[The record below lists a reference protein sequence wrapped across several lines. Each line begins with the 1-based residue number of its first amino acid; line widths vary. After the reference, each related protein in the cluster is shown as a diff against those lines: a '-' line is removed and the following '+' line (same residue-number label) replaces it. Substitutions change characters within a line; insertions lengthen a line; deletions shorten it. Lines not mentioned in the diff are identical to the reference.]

1 MPIELKPHQL
11 KAVEE
16 LRSGKILKAGV
27 GTGKTYM
34 SLGYYAE
41 KVTNKMTKT
50 IDVYVF
56 TTAKKRDDLDWIGSA
71 LEFGLA
77 PDRENSQNGA
87 KITVDSWNNITNY
100 EDVTD
105 AFIIFDEQRL
115 VGNGAWVK
123 AFYKLAKSNHWI
135 ILSATPGDS
144 WIDYIP
150 VFIANGYYK
159 NRTEFLKR
167 HVVFNTY
174 GGYPKVDHYVEEG
187 ILQGIRRSLIVDIAY
202 ARHTKRRH
210 HNILVPYDEALF
222 NRVLKDRWH
231 VYEDRPLQNVAEM
244 FLVMRKVVNSDIS
257 RYAEIMRLMEKH
269 PRLIVFYNF
278 DYELELLRTLNVLNV
293 DMAEW
298 NGHKHQPVPTSER
311 WVYLVQYTSG
321 AEAWNC
327 TDTDAIAFF
336 SLNYSYKI
344 FEQAQGRIDRLD
356 TPFVELHY
364 YILRSNS
371 PIDLAIVRALAQKK
385 SFNER
390 DFSAPKWDL
399 AA

>member
-1 MPIELKPHQL
+1 LTVELKPHQV
-11 KAVEE
+11 KAVAE
-16 LRSGKILKAGV
+16 LTPGKILKAGV
-27 GTGKTYM
+27 GTGKTYI
-34 SLGYYAE
+34 SLAFYAE
-41 KVTNKMTKT
+41 KISEKMTKAV
-50 IDVYVF
+50 DVYVF

-77 PDRENSQNGA
+77 PDRENSKNGA
-87 KITVDSWNNITNY
+87 TITVDSWNNITNY
-100 EDVTD
+100 TEVKD

-115 VGNGAWVK
+115 VGSGAWVK
-123 AFYKLAKSNHWI
+123 AFYKLAKNNAWI
-135 ILSATPGDS
+135 VLSATPGDR
-144 WIDYIP
+144 WLDYIP
-150 VFIANGYYK
+150 IFVANGYYK
-159 NRTEFLKR
+159 NRTEFLER

-174 GGYPKVDHYVEEG
+174 GGYPKVDHYVEEAR
-187 ILQGIRRSLIVDIAY
+187 LQRLRRAVLVDVPY

-210 HNILVPYDEALF
+210 HNILVGYDEALF

-244 FLVMRKVVNSDIS
+244 FLLMRKVVNSHID
-257 RYAEIMRLMEKH
+257 RYVEIMKLMEKH
-269 PRLIVFYNF
+269 PKLIVFYNF
-278 DYELELLRTLNVLNV
+278 DYELELLRTLNVLGV
-293 DMAEW
+293 EVAEW
-298 NGHKHQPVPTSER
+298 NGHKHQPIPSSDR

-327 TDTDAIAFF
+327 IETDAIAFF

-390 DFSAPKWDL
+390 EFTVPKYDL